1 MKKPFI
7 FPKLPENLTTRQLRV
22 EIRRRL
28 KISKELGLI
37 RKPKKS
43 DLRR

>member
-1 MKKPFI
+1 MKKPLF
-7 FPKLPENLTTRQLRV
+7 FPKLPHNLTTSELRV

-28 KISKELGLI
+28 KISEELGLI